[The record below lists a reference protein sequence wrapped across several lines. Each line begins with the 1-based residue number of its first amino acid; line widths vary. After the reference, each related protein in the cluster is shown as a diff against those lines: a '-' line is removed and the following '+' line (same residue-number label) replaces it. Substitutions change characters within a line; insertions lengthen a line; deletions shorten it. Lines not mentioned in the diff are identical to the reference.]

1 MPKIN
6 LNPLYQPTIHRLSTE
21 TRALAQRYLAGE
33 FRFRLQPCGFS
44 VGELQLPED
53 TAPEIRHGKNAV
65 LTAQKSRIYILPEE
79 RLAGNA
85 SNMEAIEHLC
95 PGFTVSGQPVYSI
108 SHTTVDFGNAL
119 RLGLAGLEQEILT
132 LKTAAADCK
141 QPFYEGLLEVIR
153 AMRLWTSRYIDACRA
168 LLQTPA
174 GKAHRNNLLHI
185 ISMLENVP
193 ENPPASFPEAVQ
205 SLWIFF
211 AFQRICGNW
220 SGLGRIDEYL
230 YPYLKADLE
239 NSRTTLDEAREY
251 LAHFWIKGTEWCFG
265 LLANNQTQKPGS
277 GDAQNYQN
285 IILSGINADG
295 EQIENEVTFLV
306 LDIIEEL
313 HISDYPVTVRLNKHT
328 SEHLFRRIAEIQ
340 LLGGGIVSVYN
351 EAVVLKALAR
361 IGITGREACNFSND
375 GCWEIIIPGQTRFS
389 YQPIDVLMP
398 FQEALFADQTPA
410 DFTRLYDRFLQCFS
424 RQAEKVKK
432 SVLDNR
438 AIAGKNIADPGSYP
452 AIKYD
457 HADVVLS
464 LLMPSCRVY
473 GCSYSLNGAKYILQG
488 LHMAG
493 LPDVANSLFAIQKLV
508 FEKKRITLPE
518 LVQILKND
526 WQDNEALRLEF
537 AHSLSY
543 YGNDNPEADAVL
555 QKVFHDCCDILSRV
569 GQVNEVKTVVGV
581 STFGREIAFAPQR
594 LATAFGK
601 HAHEY
606 LAPNLSPTPG
616 TDKSPLTAVLNS
628 YCRMDFTKTPNGCPL
643 DLRLAAGIRKHPGA
657 ADLLA
662 QVLRVFLDKGGFY
675 LQIDTVNPD
684 ILRAA
689 QKAPDSFPNLVVR
702 ISGWSARFAS
712 LSTEWQNMLINRT
725 ALEWQ

>member
-1 MPKIN
+1 
-6 LNPLYQPTIHRLSTE
+6 
-21 TRALAQRYLAGE
+21 
-33 FRFRLQPCGFS
+33 
-44 VGELQLPED
+44 
-53 TAPEIRHGKNAV
+53 
-65 LTAQKSRIYILPEE
+65 
-79 RLAGNA
+79 
-85 SNMEAIEHLC
+85 
-95 PGFTVSGQPVYSI
+95 
-108 SHTTVDFGNAL
+108 
-119 RLGLAGLEQEILT
+119 
-132 LKTAAADCK
+132 
-141 QPFYEGLLEVIR
+141 
-153 AMRLWTSRYIDACRA
+153 
-168 LLQTPA
+168 
-174 GKAHRNNLLHI
+174 
-185 ISMLENVP
+185 
-193 ENPPASFPEAVQ
+193 
-205 SLWIFF
+205 
-211 AFQRICGNW
+211 
-220 SGLGRIDEYL
+220 
-230 YPYLKADLE
+230 
-239 NSRTTLDEAREY
+239 
-251 LAHFWIKGTEWCFG
+251 
-265 LLANNQTQKPGS
+265 
-277 GDAQNYQN
+277 
-285 IILSGINADG
+285 
-295 EQIENEVTFLV
+295 
-306 LDIIEEL
+306 
-313 HISDYPVTVRLNKHT
+313 
-328 SEHLFRRIAEIQ
+328 
-340 LLGGGIVSVYN
+340 
-351 EAVVLKALAR
+351 
-361 IGITGREACNFSND
+361 
-375 GCWEIIIPGQTRFS
+375 
-389 YQPIDVLMP
+389 MP
-398 FQEALFADQTPA
+398 FQEALFADQIPA
-410 DFTRLYDRFLQCFS
+410 DCNQLYNLFLQGLR
-424 RQAEKVKK
+424 RQAEKVRK

-452 AIKYD
+452 SIKYD

-464 LLMPSCRVY
+464 LLMPSCRAY

-555 QKVFHDCCDILSRV
+555 QKVFHDCCKILSRV

-628 YCRMDFTKTPNGCPL
+628 YCRMDFTQTPNGCPL
-643 DLRLAAGIRKHPGA
+643 DLRLAAGIRKLPGG

-662 QVLRVFLDKGGFY
+662 QVLHVFLDKGGFY

-689 QKAPDSFPNLVVR
+689 QKAPDRFPNLVVR